1 MKCPPRK
8 QTPRHTK
15 LWQKGFVLLQC
26 YPPAQV
32 CSSLLREQPESTS
45 GQRNWELQ
53 TAELF
58 TAPRSCQMKSIPG
71 CAPKSIQKCT
81 RQRNISGRIHSF
93 FLRTIQALLSPQP
106 PLTVQEQARISLIS
120 WTGTWKR
127 HQFTP
132 EAGALSSQPKC
143 SGCVLEAVTKPSA
156 FKSPCRA
163 GVTPA

>member
-1 MKCPPRK
+1 MPTSKADT
-8 QTPRHTK
+8 QTHK
-15 LWQKGFVLLQC
+15 ALAEGFCVTAVL
-26 YPPAQV
+26 PT
-32 CSSLLREQPESTS
+32 STGLLVSESTS